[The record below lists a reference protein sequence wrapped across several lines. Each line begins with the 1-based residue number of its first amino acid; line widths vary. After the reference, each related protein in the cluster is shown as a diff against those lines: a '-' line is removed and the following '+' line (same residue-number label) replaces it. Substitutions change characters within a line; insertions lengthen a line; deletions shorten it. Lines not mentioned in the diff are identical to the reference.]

1 MKKYIE
7 THEYFNIIKFL
18 TNKEP
23 TIWANNMICL
33 SIIQK
38 LIKGFLSSV
47 QKKEK
52 LNFDWQAERQ
62 IKKRDKITKKIKEIE
77 KGFFIL
83 LTETEL
89 SLLQTYYQFVDMDLN
104 LISSQNIETEI
115 VEMVNENFFNLITQI

>member
-1 MKKYIE
+1 MKTYIE

-18 TNKEP
+18 TDKEP
-23 TIWANNMICL
+23 TIWANNKICL

-52 LNFDWQAERQ
+52 LNFEWQAETR
-62 IKKRDKITKKIKEIE
+62 IKKRNKITNKINENK

-89 SLLQTYYQFVDMDLN
+89 SLLQNYYQFVDMELN

-115 VEMVNENFFNLITQI
+115 VEMVNENFFNLI